1 MEHGRISR
9 NMKSVSSGSR
19 ERKIIK
25 RVRSWLR
32 MNAGGVPNTCKSSG
46 EVAEIQSMICFF
58 LAADG

>member
-1 MEHGRISR
+1 MDEIFQRVRSWFQPVTMDEIFQ
-9 NMKSVSSGSR
+9 
-19 ERKIIK
+19 